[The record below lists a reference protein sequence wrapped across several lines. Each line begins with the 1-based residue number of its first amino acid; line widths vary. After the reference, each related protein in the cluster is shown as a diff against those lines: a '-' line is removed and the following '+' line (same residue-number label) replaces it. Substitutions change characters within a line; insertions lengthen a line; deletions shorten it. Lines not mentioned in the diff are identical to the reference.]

1 MASAK
6 VIIPEGFHFIYG
18 EKPEPTTCRYEDADG
33 VLVTSIAGKT
43 LAAVTSLND
52 ATAVVVTCTN
62 NDDGTYTIDWPTDTS
77 TFSATG
83 MISIRV
89 RVTDTPKVW
98 YMDKFKI
105 SVEAV

>member
-6 VIIPEGFHFIYG
+6 VIVPEGLHFVYG
-18 EKPEPTTCRYEDADG
+18 EKPAATTCRYETKDG
-33 VLVTSIAGKT
+33 VLITDIAGAT
-43 LAAVTSLND
+43 LVAITSLNE
-52 ATAVVVTCTN
+52 ATAVNVTCTN
-62 NDDGTYTIDWPTDTS
+62 NDDGTFTIDWPTDTS

-89 RVTDTPKVW
+89 RVTDGSYVW
-98 YMDKFKI
+98 YMDKFEV